1 MLFFGNKL
9 HIWEFPFPC
18 LELPTPITARPTTT
32 TTTHVDVWRPIKHA
46 NQNGKYN
53 AEGTGVHG
61 QGNIKHAKNH
71 RRKYPRKGHR
81 TEVGE
86 YPEGGEDSSADLES
100 LTTASSSSSGGGL
113 WGDRTNSRNSQRNGK
128 DASNSINSYDR
139 NSNNNRYDGGA
150 MDHPNLD
157 APSSSRSSRL
167 ISVKFTA
174 TPATTCGLLHQM
186 LTMTRF
192 HSQLYFITVAVS
204 VMLIPLSTC
213 HVLFNI

>member
-1 MLFFGNKL
+1 MWK
-9 HIWEFPFPC
+9 
-18 LELPTPITARPTTT
+18 
-32 TTTHVDVWRPIKHA
+32 PIKHA

-53 AEGTGVHG
+53 ADGTAVHG
-61 QGNIKHAKNH
+61 QGNIKHKNH

-81 TEVGE
+81 TEGSE

-100 LTTASSSSSGGGL
+100 LTTASSSSSSGGGL
-113 WGDRTNSRNSQRNGK
+113 WGDRTNSRNSQRSGK

-139 NSNNNRYDGGA
+139 NSNNNRYGGGA

-167 ISVKFTA
+167 ISVKFNA
-174 TPATTCGLLHQM
+174 TPPAATCGLLHQM
-186 LTMTRF
+186 MTMTRF

-204 VMLIPLSTC
+204 VMLVPLSTC
-213 HVLFNI
+213 HVLFDV